1 MTSAVSGVLTQRL
14 ARVLCKQC
22 KTPFYASLADYYAAG
37 YAETDLQGLDVSRL
51 YRANGCRTCSST
63 GYYGRMLLGEV
74 MPMTEEIQRMIIEQ
88 RSILAMERQAVEQ
101 GMRTLRQDGLR
112 KAITGYTTL
121 EEVLRVVA

>member
-1 MTSAVSGVLTQRL
+1 MPL
-14 ARVLCKQC
+14 
-22 KTPFYASLADYYAAG
+22 PFSVG
-37 YAETDLQGLDVSRL
+37 YKESDLEGLDVSRL
-51 YRANGCRTCSST
+51 FRANGCRTCANT

-88 RSILAMERQAVEQ
+88 SSILAMERQAVEQ

-112 KAITGYTTL
+112 KAIAGYTTL